1 MKIKDCCKF
10 EAKSKIKAGE
20 ACQEGKY
27 VFFTSSQKTGKI
39 DRYIF
44 DGEYLI
50 MGTGGSASLHY
61 YSGKFATSTDCFIL
75 KPEPFVSVKYLF
87 YVLKSKMDILEQG
100 FKGAGLKHTN
110 KDYVKAI
117 EVGEFPSLEKQDK
130 IVAKLDLITEMIECK
145 ENRIQLYNEL
155 VKSKFV
161 EMFGDPVFNTKGYP
175 ELTLPELGEFGRG
188 ISKHRPRNDPALLGG
203 NYPLIQTG
211 DVANA
216 GLYITKFNSTYSE
229 LGLKQSKIWDTG
241 TLCITIAANIAKTA
255 ILSFD
260 ACFPDSIVG
269 FKANEKTNNIFI
281 HYWFSFLQK
290 LIEEQAP
297 ETAQK
302 NINLSTLN
310 RLLVITPPLEEQ
322 KRFIEWVSNL
332 QELLLVVDET
342 KKYYSE
348 LLKVEMHKYFD

>member
-1 MKIKDCCKF
+1 M
-10 EAKSKIKAGE
+10 
-20 ACQEGKY
+20 
-27 VFFTSSQKTGKI
+27 
-39 DRYIF
+39 
-44 DGEYLI
+44 
-50 MGTGGSASLHY
+50 
-61 YSGKFATSTDCFIL
+61 
-75 KPEPFVSVKYLF
+75 
-87 YVLKSKMDILEQG
+87 
-100 FKGAGLKHTN
+100 
-110 KDYVKAI
+110 
-117 EVGEFPSLEKQDK
+117 
-130 IVAKLDLITEMIECK
+130 
-145 ENRIQLYNEL
+145 
-155 VKSKFV
+155 
-161 EMFGDPVFNTKGYP
+161 
-175 ELTLPELGEFGRG
+175 
-188 ISKHRPRNDPALLGG
+188 GG